1 MDFLPSQLARDCFV
15 AWRNARGEGLLPVLA
30 DFAPL
35 GLPTSVLPWVLVH
48 RFQADGT
55 LVYGLAG
62 EELTHW
68 FGEIPK
74 GKPVLGD
81 VDEPER
87 QKRIALVL
95 ESISSGRPFWYSG
108 TLLLKNKEHIPIGRL
123 CLPAR
128 DRSQQVLLIIYFV
141 LREVAPPWPPALERG
156 QVEWTQLVWCGESEL
171 TGMSDNRGH
180 RRN

>member
-1 MDFLPSQLARDCFV
+1 MHDATPFMDVLPSQLARDCFV
-15 AWRNARGEGLLPVLA
+15 AWRNARREGLLPILA

-35 GLPTSVLPWVLVH
+35 RLPKSVLPWVLIH
-48 RFQADGT
+48 RLQADGT

-62 EELTHW
+62 QQLTHW
-68 FGEIPK
+68 FGETPK

-87 QKRIALVL
+87 QKRTALVL

-108 TLLLKNKEHIPIGRL
+108 TLLLKDKEHVPIGRL

-128 DRSQQVLLIIYFV
+128 DRSEQVLLLIYFV
-141 LREVAPPWPPALERG
+141 LRKAALPGSSALERG
-156 QVEWTQLVWCGESEL
+156 QIKWTQPVWCGASDL
-171 TGMSDNRGH
+171 TA
-180 RRN
+180 